1 MSNERQ
7 NKRIIPTLHHFLP
20 LFYTIVDNLH
30 FSGVIVNFLM
40 TNGKSWIFGSRGY
53 ILYESLAPKR
63 SRTLH
68 FILCPESHQ
77 LIKNLIQL

>member
-40 TNGKSWIFGSRGY
+40 TNGKMENSIGGGH
-53 ILYESLAPKR
+53 L
-63 SRTLH
+63 
-68 FILCPESHQ
+68 
-77 LIKNLIQL
+77 